1 MIYLDSFTF
10 VNIVILLALIGVL
23 FYMQKKHI
31 SFSKRVLTGLGLGI
45 VYGVI
50 LQLVYDP
57 ASETIVMTNDWFGLV
72 GSGYVKL
79 LQMIVM
85 PLVFISIVAAFTRLE
100 KSSNLGKISG
110 LVIGTLMVTT
120 AIAAAIGIAAAAGF
134 DLKAIDITAGDAEI
148 TRGEDLETSLTE
160 VQSTTVPQKILEFLP
175 ANPFLD
181 LTGARPTSTI
191 AVVIFAAFV
200 GVAYLGIKRKTP
212 EHAAFFQKIIEAL
225 HSLVMRIVTLVLRLT
240 PYGILAL
247 MAKTVAGSDFNA
259 IATLGKFVIASY
271 VALIAMFVVHLIVL
285 AVLGLS
291 PKQYLKKVF
300 PVLAFAFTSRTSAGT
315 LPLNVEAQRNKL
327 GVPESIANF
336 SASFGITIGQNGC
349 AGIYPAMLAV
359 MIAPSQGINP
369 LSPSFIA
376 TLILVV
382 MISSFGVAGVGGGA
396 TFASL
401 IVLSTMNL
409 PVALAGVLISVEPL
423 IDMGRTA
430 LNVSGSMVSGL
441 VTSRTLGELDT
452 KTYTS
457 DDTSAESMA
466 R

>member
-1 MIYLDSFTF
+1 LDLFTF
-10 VNIVILLALIGVL
+10 VNIIILLGLIGLL

-369 LSPSFIA
+369 LSPSFIV

-457 DDTSAESMA
+457 NEAPAENMTH
-466 R
+466 

>member
-1 MIYLDSFTF
+1 MDLFTV
-10 VNIVILLALIGVL
+10 VNIIILLALIGVL

-160 VQSTTVPQKILEFLP
+160 VQSTTVPQKILGFLP

-200 GVAYLGIKRKTP
+200 GVAYLGIRRKTP
-212 EHAAFFQKIIEAL
+212 EHAAFFQKLIEAL

-452 KTYTS
+452 KTYASNETP
-457 DDTSAESMA
+457 TENMA